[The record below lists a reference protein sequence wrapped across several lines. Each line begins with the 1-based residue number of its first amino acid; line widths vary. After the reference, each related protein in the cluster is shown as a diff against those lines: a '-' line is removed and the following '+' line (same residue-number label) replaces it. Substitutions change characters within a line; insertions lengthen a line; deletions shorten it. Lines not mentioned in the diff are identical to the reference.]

1 MFCGITSVLL
11 LPFPLKS
18 KPLFNF
24 TRWCQISFRVQYKAP
39 FWHHTVEALKRM
51 RRQTYRRV
59 FLQHLKQIL
68 QDLESVRMIQPEDLG
83 LLELK
88 RTVRNKVDRIKC
100 SEADIKCPQDS
111 QNSQAESSEAGRNR
125 LKR

>member
-1 MFCGITSVLL
+1 
-11 LPFPLKS
+11 
-18 KPLFNF
+18 
-24 TRWCQISFRVQYKAP
+24 
-39 FWHHTVEALKRM
+39 M

-88 RTVRNKVDRIKC
+88 RAVRNKVDRIKC
-100 SEADIKCPQDS
+100 SEADIKCPEDS
-111 QNSQAESSEAGRNR
+111 KTHRI
-125 LKR
+125 LKQKAAKLDEID